1 MISTVGSNSDMDS
14 SGRDPLDDDWEGAFR
29 TRHARLPTD
38 VDRQDRLF
46 SLIILGGGPE
56 GAWTDEDWA
65 FYLEKRESLWEGDIG
80 WWAEKLA
87 PNYDRFETHLER
99 LASYYGNDRD
109 AATRFTRAVGLVW
122 SGIAYEAPAFQALA
136 RTAIG
141 DHELQ
146 LHEGPAGWKAKYV
159 DDANPAHHWAGAF
172 FAGFMYGTI
181 VGAASNS
188 IRDIAQYVTGQ
199 GGTWSDILLGNVA
212 ASQGSK
218 LWRAT
223 RGRPVQDGVGGESEP
238 YATLIDEMRQELA
251 IAGAKG

>member
-1 MISTVGSNSDMDS
+1 MDP
-14 SGRDPLDDDWEGAFR
+14 SGRDPLGGGWVDTFVTAHGRA
-29 TRHARLPTD
+29 PTD
-38 VDRQDRLF
+38 LDRQDRLF
-46 SLIILGGGPE
+46 SLMFPGSGPE

-65 FYLEKRESLWEGDIG
+65 FYLEHREGLWVGDIS
-80 WWAEKLA
+80 WRAEKVP
-87 PNYDRFETHLER
+87 PNYDRFETHLR
-99 LASYYGNDRD
+99 RMAGYYGTDRD

-122 SGIAYEAPAFQALA
+122 SGIAYESPAFQALA
-136 RTAIG
+136 RAAIG

-146 LHEGPAGWKAKYV
+146 LHEGPAGWKPKYV
-159 DDANPAHHWAGAF
+159 DDANPAHHWAAAF
-172 FAGFMYGTI
+172 LAGFMYGTA

-223 RGRPVQDGVGGESEP
+223 LGRRRESEP
-238 YATLIDEMRQELA
+238 YAALIGEMRRELA
-251 IAGAKG
+251 IVSAKG